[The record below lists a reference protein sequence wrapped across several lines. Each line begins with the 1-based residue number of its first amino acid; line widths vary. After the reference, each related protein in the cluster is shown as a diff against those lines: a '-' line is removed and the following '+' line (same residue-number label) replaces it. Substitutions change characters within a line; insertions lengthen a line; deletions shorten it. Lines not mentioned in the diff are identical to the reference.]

1 MKTPALQDENECDD
15 KQNCYPTRWKNQI
28 GKKFLYTGQP
38 REVYDHIEECHPW
51 RQATQT
57 ENVISGIK
65 LDAVWSIK
73 RDIFLGD
80 MKPVIQTR
88 NISLP
93 ASKYYSRYE
102 AFRNKDGIQKEFCFL
117 PKISGSMQT
126 NKQLPKSQE
135 NKKHTEQYQD
145 DQDNEFDF

>member
-57 ENVISGIK
+57 ENVIS
-65 LDAVWSIK
+65 D
-73 RDIFLGD
+73 
-80 MKPVIQTR
+80 
-88 NISLP
+88 
-93 ASKYYSRYE
+93 
-102 AFRNKDGIQKEFCFL
+102 KDGIQKEFCFL

>member
-28 GKKFLYTGQP
+28 
-38 REVYDHIEECHPW
+38 
-51 RQATQT
+51 
-57 ENVISGIK
+57 GIK